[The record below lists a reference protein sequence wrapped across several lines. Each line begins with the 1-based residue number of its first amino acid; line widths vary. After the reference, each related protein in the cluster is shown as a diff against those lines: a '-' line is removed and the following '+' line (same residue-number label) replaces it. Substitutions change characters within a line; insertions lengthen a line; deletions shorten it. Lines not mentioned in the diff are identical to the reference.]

1 MVNDAMQSVSSDQ
14 RRKPSRE
21 LTVLP
26 VKGES
31 PKRARA
37 TAAYLNLAYRDDGG
51 SSGPNLVVGE
61 TATWLELEGAKVTA
75 QFDSS
80 AMRHRRR
87 GGHNELLGRAIGVK
101 ENYFPTVFDATGG
114 LARDAFVLADLGCRV
129 TVCERVTVLA
139 WLVQDALEAAQVSA
153 HDHVREAVGRMRV
166 IAADSAQLTV
176 EERSVL
182 YLDPMFPE
190 RKKAA
195 AVRKEAA
202 ALQYLAEALED
213 EIDLWEWAWRQPVER
228 IVVKRPLR
236 APTLGPQNPSH
247 TLSGKAIRFDVF
259 VRQRGNGGPSDR
271 D

>member
-1 MVNDAMQSVSSDQ
+1 MQLVSSDQ
-14 RRKPSRE
+14 RSKPSGE

-26 VKGES
+26 IQGES

-37 TAAYLNLAYRDDGG
+37 TAAYLDLTYRDHG
-51 SSGPNLVVGE
+51 SISGANLVVGE
-61 TATWLELEGAKVTA
+61 TATWLELEGAKVTV

-87 GGHNELLGRAIGVK
+87 GGHNELLGRAIGIK
-101 ENYFPTVFDATGG
+101 ENHYPAVFDATGG
-114 LARDAFVLADLGCRV
+114 LARDAFVLADSGCCV
-129 TVCERVTVLA
+129 TVCERVPVLA

-153 HDHVREAVGRMRV
+153 HDHVREAAGRMRV
-166 IAADSAQLTV
+166 VAADSLQLTV
-176 EERSVL
+176 EEHSVL

-202 ALQYLAEALED
+202 ALQYLAASMED
-213 EIDLWEWAWRQPVER
+213 EIDLWEWAWRQPVDR

-259 VRQRGNGGPSDR
+259 VRQRVNGGSE
-271 D
+271 